1 MSAQQINTR
10 PSDVATTSR
19 SHGLADL
26 RAAVLADHGTAVA
39 VRAAVGILVAVAAM
53 ILVAGIATQSALAMV
68 AGSIGVAVLAGALVA
83 LVRVSAK
90 PIGR

>member
-1 MSAQQINTR
+1 
-10 PSDVATTSR
+10 
-19 SHGLADL
+19 
-26 RAAVLADHGTAVA
+26 
-39 VRAAVGILVAVAAM
+39 M

>member
-1 MSAQQINTR
+1 MPR
-10 PSDVATTSR
+10 
-19 SHGLADL
+19 L
-26 RAAVLADHGTAVA
+26 RAHIYIGRKNTDP
-39 VRAAVGILVAVAAM
+39 VAAM